1 VKDIDF
7 YAQILGLKEPWLVEA
22 VDLDV
27 VEKRV
32 VVRLGYRKGTLWAT
46 PQGERLPCYDHVERH
61 WKHMDTCGF
70 ETLLSARVPRVRTPE
85 GNVETIS
92 VPWAQKG
99 SRFTLLYER
108 FVIEV
113 LQACRTVRGAAQLL
127 KLTWDQVQAIM
138 ERAVKRGLERR
149 DLAGLSHVG
158 LDEKSFGKGQSYISV
173 MSDLDNS
180 RVLEVTDGNDKSSV
194 SMLWE
199 CIPAEVVE
207 SIEAVCTDMSGH
219 FSASVA
225 EYAPHADLVHDRYHI
240 SAHLNKALSKVV
252 SAENKRLQEM
262 GDDRLKG
269 TQRLF
274 GYDPDH
280 LKEEDA
286 LRFDEIRDSNL
297 QSARAWSIKET
308 FRSFWSYT
316 YEANARKFFKS
327 WYGWVCRSRL
337 KPMIKKAKMIKNHF
351 ENIITYL
358 RHPISNAA
366 AEALNSR
373 IQSLK
378 SSARGFRSFL
388 NYRTRILFYLG
399 KLDLYPL

>member
-1 VKDIDF
+1 MKDTHF
-7 YAQILGLKEPWLVEA
+7 YEQILGLRSPWRVEE
-22 VDLDV
+22 
-27 VEKRV
+27 VELNVTEKQV
-32 VVRLGYRKGTLWAT
+32 VVRLGYQEGTLWAT
-46 PQGERLPCYDHVERH
+46 EQGERLPCHDHVERF

-70 ETLLSARVPRVRTPE
+70 ETLICARVPRVRTPE
-85 GNVETIS
+85 GKVETIP

-113 LQACRTVRGAAQLL
+113 LQACRTVSGAAGLL
-127 KLTWDQVQAIM
+127 NLTWDQTHNIM
-138 ERAVKRGLERR
+138 QRAVERGLERR
-149 DLAGLSHVG
+149 DLEGLSHVG
-158 LDEKSFGKGQSYISV
+158 LDEKSFGNGQNYISV

-180 RVLEVTDGNDKSSV
+180 RVLEVTEGNDKNSA

-199 CIPAEVVE
+199 CIPPEIVAGVK
-207 SIEAVCTDMSGH
+207 AVCTDMSGH
-219 FSASVA
+219 FSASVP
-225 EYAPHADLVHDRYHI
+225 EYAPQADLVHDRYHI
-240 SAHLNKALSKVV
+240 SAHLNEGVSKVV
-252 SAENKRLQEM
+252 RGENKRLQGM

-274 GYDPDH
+274 GYHPDH

-286 LRFDEIRDSNL
+286 LRFSEIRDSNL
-297 QSARAWSIKET
+297 QRARAWGIKET
-308 FRSFWSYT
+308 FRNFWSYT
-316 YEANARKFFKS
+316 YEANARKFFKK

-358 RHPISNAA
+358 RHRISNGA

-373 IQSLK
+373 IQALK
-378 SSARGFRSFL
+378 ASARGFRSFL